1 MIETKIKQLEEK
13 IESLKSAV
21 VSFSGGVDSAV
32 LTFVAHKVLA
42 ANMVAVTGDSFSVP
56 SRDLNS
62 AVSFCKNRGI
72 PHIIVKTDEFKD
84 ETYRSNPENRC
95 FYCKSALFD
104 CLQKIAVE
112 KAFKY
117 IIEGTNASELTG
129 HRPGHMASK
138 SRANVATP
146 FVDLGFTKEDIR
158 EIAKY
163 LKLEVADKP
172 STACLSSRIPIGTK
186 IEPEILRR
194 IDKAEN
200 FLIDLGINQV
210 RIRHGGDTARVESD
224 EIGMKICLEKRN
236 EIVDKLTSFG
246 WKNVTLDL
254 KGYRT
259 GGGM

>member
-1 MIETKIKQLEEK
+1 MMEAKVKKLEERIK
-13 IESLKSAV
+13 SLSSAV
-21 VSFSGGVDSAV
+21 ISFSGGVDSAV
-32 LTFVAHKVLA
+32 LTFVAHKVLDKD
-42 ANMVAVTGDSFSVP
+42 MVAVTGDSFSVP

-62 AVSFCKNRGI
+62 AISFCKGRNI
-72 PHIIVKTDEFKD
+72 PHVIVKTDEFKD

-112 KAFKY
+112 KTFKY
-117 IIEGTNASELTG
+117 IVEGTNASELTG

-138 SRANVATP
+138 SRTNVVTP
-146 FVDLGFTKEDIR
+146 FVDLGFSKEDVR
-158 EIAKY
+158 EIARY
-163 LKLEVADKP
+163 LNLEVADKP

-194 IDKAEN
+194 IDNAEN
-200 FLIDLGINQV
+200 FLIDLGIKQV
-210 RIRHGGDTARVESD
+210 RVRHTGDTARVESD
-224 EIGMKICLEKRN
+224 DVGMKICLEKRD
-236 EIVDKLTSFG
+236 EIVDRLASFG